1 MKKNKSSPE
10 QFTDIPIHQ
19 IIPVGGCSNAAKLRK
34 FCNDIHLPCLCI
46 LDLDAAFKL
55 NIEKM
60 KKFEDFDI
68 DSQEM
73 FKQTLDN
80 YKRESEDFL
89 NKLESDLQVFI
100 WKHGALED
108 AILSSENHKPAI
120 AEALNETK
128 LNSKRLKDKIERTN
142 G

>member
-1 MKKNKSSPE
+1 
-10 QFTDIPIHQ
+10 
-19 IIPVGGCSNAAKLRK
+19 
-34 FCNDIHLPCLCI
+34 
-46 LDLDAAFKL
+46 
-55 NIEKM
+55 M

-68 DSQEM
+68 DCQEM

>member
-1 MKKNKSSPE
+1 
-10 QFTDIPIHQ
+10 
-19 IIPVGGCSNAAKLRK
+19 
-34 FCNDIHLPCLCI
+34 
-46 LDLDAAFKL
+46 
-55 NIEKM
+55 M

-68 DSQEM
+68 DCQEM
-73 FKQTLDN
+73 FEQTLDN

-100 WKHGALED
+100 WKHSALED
-108 AILSSENHKPAI
+108 AILSSKNHKPAI